1 MKKIGLVNCIYY
13 RSNSNL
19 LRKDVNIM
27 KKTIA
32 KTAAFIMAA
41 MMASAAMPLNIY
53 AVPSGGT
60 TSSSSDVELQTALTT
75 VKKRVTIPAEL
86 DEFEYDTSESYKTK
100 TYHFTW
106 HRKNDSAKRIEV
118 SVVGGIIINYGYY
131 DYSKNSY
138 NAGIAKLTNDQI
150 TKKAEEYIYQLDP
163 SFKDKIKSEIGNLSI
178 NNDRVTVNFTRYEN
192 NIRVTRNGGSVTI
205 DKNTG
210 ELYSFSADWW
220 DNAAF
225 DSPKKAKTEKEIEE
239 AYKSLCRLTPYYKIS
254 TDYTTNEKTARIVYE
269 PDFCEEIDA
278 FTGKKSTI
286 WEDMDKAEGRRYYG
300 DYMNV
305 TEATDAAADVEEDAE
320 AGESLFT
327 ESEMKKIEIDK
338 SLITPEKAFEQ
349 LKKDKFAALT
359 DDYEIQSYYLYS
371 DTGLS
376 YDDPMPLAED
386 DADSAKKEEKEP
398 EYYLSITFC
407 VKSSLKEKFKGYK
420 NVNVNINA
428 KTGKVESLSKYS
440 KSGELPKLDVTKA
453 KAISDSVALTYG
465 KDIISAYKSNKDNTA
480 PVSTWGDKNQYY
492 ETSREF
498 NYNRYVHGIPVFG
511 DNIYVTVDSEG
522 TVTSYRY
529 NHTEDVSFPSSD
541 ILTPEEAFDKLYAQE
556 KFDLYYDG
564 WITKDGKVKTYLIY
578 KMDSFH
584 LNAKSGKLCYWDGT
598 DMTERIDTRK
608 IKYTDIKGIPQ
619 EKAILELQRHGAM
632 LSEDKKFRP
641 TENIE
646 REEFISLLNSALNGY
661 YSYTSAVNP
670 GYEEVLVMED
680 VEEESGTEKETSAN
694 SKYITRTEAAVI
706 FTNNCGFGNYT
717 ELKGIF
723 KTPFSDVKSNDENIG
738 AIAIAYAK
746 GFLKGEDGKFNGSR
760 NITRA
765 EAAQII
771 YDYIVKNQD
780 KTK

>member
-1 MKKIGLVNCIYY
+1 MKKIGIMSCIYC

-41 MMASAAMPLNIY
+41 MMASAAMPLSIY
-53 AVPSGGT
+53 AVPGGGT
-60 TSSSSDVELQTALTT
+60 TSSSSDVGLQTALTT
-75 VKKRVTIPAEL
+75 VKKRVTIPEEL

-100 TYHFTW
+100 TYNFTW
-106 HRKNDSAKRIEV
+106 HNKNDPAKGIEV
-118 SVVGGIIINYGYY
+118 SVVGEIITYYNCY
-131 DYSKNSY
+131 DYNKNSS
-138 NAGIAKLTNDQI
+138 NAGFAKLTNDQI
-150 TKKAEEYIYQLDP
+150 TAKAEEYVYRLDP
-163 SFKDKIKSEIGNLSI
+163 SFKDKVKFEIGNLGI

-192 NIRVTRNGGSVTI
+192 NVRVSRNGGSVTI

-220 DNAAF
+220 DNATF
-225 DSPKKAKTEKEIEE
+225 DSPKTAKTEKEIEE

-254 TDYTTNEKTARIVYE
+254 TDYTTNEKTVRIVYE
-269 PDFCEEIDA
+269 PDFCEEINA

-286 WEDMDKAEGRRYYG
+286 WEDMDKAEGRRYYSNY
-300 DYMNV
+300 DAV
-305 TEATDAAADVEEDAE
+305 AEVAEDAAADTA
-320 AGESLFT
+320 AGADYDGISFT

-349 LKKDKFAALT
+349 LKNDKIAALT
-359 DDYEIQSYYLYS
+359 DDYEIKSYYLSS
-371 DTGLS
+371 DEGLPS
-376 YDDPMPLAED
+376 DDPMPLAAED
-386 DADSAKKEEKEP
+386 TDSAKKEEKEP
-398 EYYLSITFC
+398 EYYLSITFG
-407 VKSSLKEKFKGYK
+407 VKSSLKEKFTGYQ
-420 NVNVNINA
+420 NVSVEINA

-440 KSGELPKLDVTKA
+440 KTGDLPKLDVTKA
-453 KAISDSVALTYG
+453 KAISDNVAKTYG
-465 KDIISAYKSNKDNTA
+465 KDIISAYKSNRDNTA

-541 ILTPEEAFDKLYAQE
+541 ILTPEEAFDKLYTQQ
-556 KFDLYYDG
+556 KFELYYDG

-578 KMDSFH
+578 KMDGFH
-584 LNAKSGKLCYWDGT
+584 LNAKSGKLCNWNGT
-598 DMTERIDTRK
+598 DMTEIIDTRK
-608 IKYTDIKGIPQ
+608 IKYTDIKDIPQ

-641 TENIE
+641 NENIE
-646 REEFISLLNSALNGY
+646 REEFIGLLNSALNGY
-661 YSYTSAVNP
+661 YSYAIAVNP

-680 VEEESGTEKETSAN
+680 VAEGSETEKAT

-706 FTNNCGFGNYT
+706 FTSNCGFGNYT

-723 KTPFSDVKSNDENIG
+723 KTPFSDVKSSDENIG

-746 GFLKGEDGKFNGSR
+746 GFLKGEDGKFNGSK

-771 YDYIVKNQD
+771 YDYIIKNQD
-780 KTK
+780 KT